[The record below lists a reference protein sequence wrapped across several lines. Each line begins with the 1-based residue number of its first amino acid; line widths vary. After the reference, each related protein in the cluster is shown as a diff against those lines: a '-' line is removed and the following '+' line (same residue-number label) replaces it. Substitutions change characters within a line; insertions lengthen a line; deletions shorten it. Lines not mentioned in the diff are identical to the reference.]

1 MSYSHVARAPLAS
14 AAGDHFGPPLGTQ
27 KPLKIE
33 CFFMKVLGSIW
44 AAKMLQ
50 KWSQNAT
57 FWRLLGVLGSS
68 IDFGAFLS
76 TFFTQNRAFWDL
88 GPSKMSFPSRRRAKI
103 HIFARFTLFSENVR
117 KSHQNSPFCV
127 NFDLKSGPKR
137 LKKGIQKTARFQT
150 PF

>member
-1 MSYSHVARAPLAS
+1 MSYSLPPRARRAS
-14 AAGDHFGPPLGTQ
+14 AAGYHFGPPLGTQ
-27 KPLKIE
+27 KSLKIE
-33 CFFMKVLGSIW
+33 CFFMKVFL
-44 AAKMLQ
+44 
-50 KWSQNAT
+50 SQNVT

-68 IDFGAFLS
+68 IDFGAFLFI
-76 TFFTQNRAFWDL
+76 FFPKSGAFWDL

-117 KSHQNSPFCV
+117 KSPKNSLQ
-127 NFDLKSGPKR
+127 FDLKSGPKR